1 MITILVPLFNS
12 MTVSATNYSDRE
24 SDILVISDRYFTTQM
39 EPMDA
44 TVAGVSLSQHE
55 ASDPTSPS
63 TN

>member
-12 MTVSATNYSDRE
+12 MTVRPSLYITDSSYAHFIT
-24 SDILVISDRYFTTQM
+24 DRYFTTQM

-55 ASDPTSPS
+55 PSDPTSPS
-63 TN
+63 SN

>member
-1 MITILVPLFNS
+1 

-24 SDILVISDRYFTTQM
+24 SHILVISDRYFTTQM